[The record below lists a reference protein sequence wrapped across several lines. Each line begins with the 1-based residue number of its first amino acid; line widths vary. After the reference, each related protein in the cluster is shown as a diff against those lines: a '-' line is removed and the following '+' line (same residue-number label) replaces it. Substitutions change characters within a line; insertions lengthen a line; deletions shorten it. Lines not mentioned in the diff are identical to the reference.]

1 MRDPIRATLALFGAI
16 ILMLVMGYG
25 INMDVEDLR
34 FAVLDRDQSLTSQ
47 NYVLNISGS
56 RYFLEQPP
64 VKDYDDLDRRMKS
77 GELSLVIELP
87 PRFGRDI
94 ERGESPE
101 VSFWIDG
108 AMPSRAETIN
118 GYVSSLHQK
127 WLESRVPS
135 GASGGVTIET
145 RYRYNPDVKSLPA
158 MVPAIIPILM
168 LMIPAIL
175 AALAVV
181 REKEMGSI
189 INLYVTPLTRTE
201 FLLGKQ
207 FPYLLFS
214 MLSCLLL
221 IVMAVT
227 VFDVPVKGSLPVLLL
242 SCIGYCIIATGIG
255 LLASSVTR
263 SQIAVIF
270 LTMLGTLLPS
280 VQLCG
285 LTNPVD
291 TQEGAARIIGELYP
305 TTHMLLISR
314 GIFNKALG
322 FMDLLNPILTLV
334 VMIPIILGLGIL
346 FQKKQES

>member
-1 MRDPIRATLALFGAI
+1 
-16 ILMLVMGYG
+16 
-25 INMDVEDLR
+25 VE
-34 FAVLDRDQSLTSQ
+34 
-47 NYVLNISGS
+47 
-56 RYFLEQPP
+56 
-64 VKDYDDLDRRMKS
+64 K
-77 GELSLVIELP
+77 
-87 PRFGRDI
+87 
-94 ERGESPE
+94 GESPQ

-108 AMPSRAETIN
+108 AMPSRAESIN
-118 GYVSSLHQK
+118 GYVTALHQK
-127 WLESRVPS
+127 WLENRNPGNKNS
-135 GASGGVTIET
+135 GQVSIET

-158 MVPAIIPILM
+158 MVPAMIPILM

-189 INLYVTPLTRTE
+189 INLYVTPLSRVE

-227 VFDVPVKGSLPVLLL
+227 IFDVPVKGSLPVLLL
-242 SCIGYCIIATGIG
+242 CCVAYCVIATGMG

-291 TQEGAARIIGELYP
+291 TQEGIARFIGEIYP

-314 GIFNKALG
+314 GVFNKALG
-322 FMDLLNPILTLV
+322 FAELQQPFVILLIT
-334 VMIPIILGLGIL
+334 IPICVILGTLL
-346 FQKKQES
+346 QKKQES